1 MRPDRQSL
9 QIDDPSISTLI
20 EHLHCPHSGTMTDI
34 TDTACSPD
42 GASIACSIEVAT
54 ENEHGKQHIV
64 HVVDVETEKL
74 TRLEP
79 GVCPTW
85 SSDGNLLAYCA
96 GDSEIAVRAITT
108 NSTRRYRFPGNI
120 EDVRF
125 SPRGSRL
132 LARVAEPGAHR
143 STANGATIAPVDKKR
158 DDDGTPTD
166 TRTVSEAAPRIQ
178 RTTETLGWRRLW
190 VLDVETNEDA
200 YLLSPE
206 QVNIWEADW
215 AGDDVVAIASDK
227 PDENAWFDAQVVV
240 LSAGTTPRKLEMP
253 EGQFGFVR
261 GSADGTHVACIVAF
275 CSDRGLVAGNV
286 MLADLENGQV
296 ERIHTDGVDITSL
309 EWRENASLLASG
321 QRNLE
326 TVVGVISP
334 SGSWRPVWATEERTC
349 GHWYPEAEPL
359 TGAGADSFA
368 AVVHSYYEPP
378 ALTLFDSFGERRV
391 IDTAHAGT
399 DELVK
404 RGGSLRRER
413 WNAPDGLE
421 IEGLLAI
428 PDAPGPRPMLVLIH
442 GGPVAAYRAS
452 WHLIYGWTQLLVA
465 AGFAVLHPNPRG
477 SGGRGQ
483 AFANLVRGDI
493 GGADTADIASGVLA
507 MIDSGTADPSGVS
520 VAGRSY
526 GGFMA
531 AWLITRT
538 ADFTAAIVM
547 APATNWYSLHFSTNL
562 TRFAE
567 TFLGDEVTNPNGYYF
582 TRSPVFFADRA
593 NGPVLN
599 IAGAG
604 DLTAPPSQSM
614 EFHQALGHH
623 GRDSTLVIYPED
635 GHHIE
640 SHHATIDLMH
650 RIIHFLG
657 SNTGTR

>member
-1 MRPDRQSL
+1 MRDV
-9 QIDDPSISTLI
+9 
-20 EHLHCPHSGTMTDI
+20 TDV
-34 TDTACSPD
+34 TCSPD
-42 GASIACSIEVAT
+42 GTSIACSIEVAA
-54 ENEHGKQHIV
+54 ENKHGRQHIV
-64 HVVDVETEKL
+64 YIIDVETGKL

-79 GVCPTW
+79 GVRPTW
-85 SSDGNLLAYCA
+85 SGDGNLLAYCV

-108 NSTRRYRFPGNI
+108 NSTRRYRFQGII

-125 SPRGSRL
+125 SARGSRL

-143 STANGATIAPVDKKR
+143 STANGATVVPGDEKG
-158 DDDGTPTD
+158 DDGGTSPD
-166 TRTVSEAAPRIQ
+166 IRTVGEAAPRVE
-178 RTTETLGWRRLW
+178 RTIETQGWRRLW
-190 VLDVETNEDA
+190 VLDVETHEPA
-200 YLLSPE
+200 QLLSPE

-215 AGDDVVAIASDK
+215 AGDEVVAIASDR
-227 PDENAWFDAQVVV
+227 PDENAWYDAQVVV
-240 LSAGTTPRKLEMP
+240 LSVRTAARKLEMP

-261 GSADGTHVACIVAF
+261 GSSDGTHVACIAAF

-286 MLADLENGQV
+286 MLADLESGQV
-296 ERIHTDGVDITSL
+296 EHVLTDDVDITSL
-309 EWRENASLLASG
+309 AWRDNASLLASG

-326 TVVGVISP
+326 TVVGVISL

-349 GHWYPEAEPL
+349 GHWYPAVEPL
-359 TGAGADSFA
+359 TEAGADSFA

-378 ALTLFDSFGERRV
+378 ALTLFGPFGERRI
-391 IDTAHAGT
+391 IDTANKGT

-404 RGGSLRRER
+404 RGGSLRIER
-413 WNAPDGLE
+413 WNAPDGLKVE
-421 IEGLLAI
+421 SLLAI
-428 PDAPGPRPMLVLIH
+428 PDTPGPHPMLVLIH
-442 GGPVAAYRAS
+442 GGPVAAYRTS

-483 AFANLVRGDI
+483 SFAKLVRGDI
-493 GGADTADIASGVLA
+493 GGADTTDITSGVRA
-507 MIDSGTADPSGVS
+507 MVNRGVADPSRVS

-531 AWLITRT
+531 AWSITQT
-538 ADFTAAIVM
+538 TDFTAAIVM
-547 APATNWYSLHFSTNL
+547 APATNWCSLHFSSNL

-582 TRSPVFFADRA
+582 TRSPVFFADQV

-604 DLTAPPSQSM
+604 DLTAPPTQSM
-614 EFHQALGHH
+614 EFHQALGHQ

-640 SHHATIDLMH
+640 SRHATIDLMH
-650 RIIHFLG
+650 RIIDFLG
-657 SNTGTR
+657 STAGTR